1 MVANKGKISASAYEI
16 VGTEGE
22 ERGLGKWD
30 SVIVGGRIGGCL
42 DCLKLKSKSARNERI
57 L

>member
-42 DCLKLKSKSARNERI
+42 DCLKLKS
-57 L
+57 